1 MKKLV
6 LMTLLAIGTTGF
18 VLGQNNGNGNHGNG
32 NNGNGNNGKGNNGKG
47 NNGKGNNGD
56 AGVVPE
62 IDPNSAASA
71 MALLSGGV
79 LVIRGRRKK

>member
-18 VLGQNNGNGNHGNG
+18 VLGQNNGNGNHGN
-32 NNGNGNNGKGNNGKG
+32 GNNGKG

>member
-18 VLGQNNGNGNHGNG
+18 VLGQNNGNGNH
-32 NNGNGNNGKGNNGKG
+32 GNGNNGKGNNGKG